1 MTGLRERSKLR
12 RRKLVVDAAEKLFR
26 EKGYVGTTIENI
38 ASSAD
43 VSIGSLYSAFG
54 SKGGI
59 MRAVMQPVIER
70 MKRDAE
76 AVIEDP
82 PKRGVAAI
90 LALLDAYRFTDDWR
104 DLRLLSVLDQR
115 AAGQEEDL
123 EKLVEDFAT
132 GAEEVV
138 LAASRDESLTHRER
152 LAAATFNLTHRVLQ
166 NAIRFRVLERN
177 ESSLSGDLAKWHH
190 EAKRRSLTAL
200 SELIA
205 RGIEGGEFEQVTAQ
219 IAALNVFA
227 MCNGTAWWFRPGG
240 SRTAEQIAT
249 IVSDMAVRMISR
261 PPELASAN
269 SKEAILQRL
278 HADIDVLAGLASKTD

>member
-70 MKRDAE
+70 MKQDAE
-76 AVIEDP
+76 AVIEHP
-82 PKRGVAAI
+82 PKRSVAAV

-104 DLRLLSVLDQR
+104 DLRLLGVLDQR

-123 EKLVEDFAT
+123 EKLVEDFEGFIT
-132 GAEEVV
+132 GQMARLLSALQAEGK
-138 LAASRDESLTHRER
+138 
-152 LAAATFNLTHRVLQ
+152 
-166 NAIRFRVLERN
+166 I
-177 ESSLSGDLAKWHH
+177 
-190 EAKRRSLTAL
+190 
-200 SELIA
+200 SE
-205 RGIEGGEFEQVTAQ
+205 
-219 IAALNVFA
+219 
-227 MCNGTAWWFRPGG
+227 
-240 SRTAEQIAT
+240 
-249 IVSDMAVRMISR
+249 
-261 PPELASAN
+261 ELAIDDAVF
-269 SKEAILQRL
+269 ILYTVFVAHFQQYVIQRPARSYDDILSDL
-278 HADIDVLAGLASKTD
+278 HRRVHQLFVSWT